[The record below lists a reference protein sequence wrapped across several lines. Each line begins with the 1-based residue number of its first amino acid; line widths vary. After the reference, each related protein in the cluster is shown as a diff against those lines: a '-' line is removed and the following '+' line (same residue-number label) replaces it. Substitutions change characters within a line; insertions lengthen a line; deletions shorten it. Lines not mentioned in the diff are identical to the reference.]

1 MKKKA
6 NVSQPILLHL
16 LQVFMQAHI
25 MAFLGK
31 SLFSQH
37 WREWHLKAQRKA
49 NVNAHPVGI
58 QTKPT
63 RRGSHNRTQLCLKAH
78 FTSLPR
84 DLFSMNLHAFYLL
97 SNFKYILL
105 LLY

>member
-1 MKKKA
+1 MSLLNMKKKA

-16 LQVFMQAHI
+16 LQVFMQAYI

-37 WREWHLKAQRKA
+37 REWHLKAQRKA

-63 RRGSHNRTQLCLKAH
+63 RRESHSEPKLCLKAH
-78 FTSLPR
+78 FT
-84 DLFSMNLHAFYLL
+84 
-97 SNFKYILL
+97 
-105 LLY
+105 